1 MSPGSAAPSLR
12 TLLAS
17 KNSFCPRG
25 EVALE
30 RQSGLRRAEPLKG
43 ARRGLGRGRL
53 EKAAA

>member
-17 KNSFCPRG
+17 KNSFCPRV

-43 ARRGLGRGRL
+43 ARGDLGRGRL